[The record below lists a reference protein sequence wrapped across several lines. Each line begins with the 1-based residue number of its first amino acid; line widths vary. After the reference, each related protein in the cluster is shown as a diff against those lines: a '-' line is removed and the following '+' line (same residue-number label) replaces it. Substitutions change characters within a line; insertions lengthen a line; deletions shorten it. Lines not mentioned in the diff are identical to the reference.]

1 MREAQ
6 CDKKT
11 IETITISDAVYTG
24 RGAIQL
30 LPDSKMMPHSISEV
44 LQALTLL
51 LTLRRNGFGTVA
63 LSLQK
68 SDVLT

>member
-1 MREAQ
+1 MRAAQ

-24 RGAIQL
+24 CGAKQQI
-30 LPDSKMMPHSISEV
+30 PDSKMMPPISEV

-63 LSLQK
+63 LFYYCFQC
-68 SDVLT
+68 